1 MRAFFVAILAG
12 AVLAACSSTP
22 TSEQPAAGVEDRT
35 PGQRPPGV
43 DTNPV
48 GQKPPT
54 GIDLTTKPRAVNPL
68 QVPGSILSR
77 RSVFF
82 DFDKYD
88 VKDEYKPLLEAHG
101 QYLRGNPGAKMLIQ
115 GNTDERGGREY
126 NLALGQRRADA
137 HEEDADAARRPG
149 GPDRIGEP
157 RRGETA
163 CPGQQRRGLCAEPA
177 RRHSLQRRVLMLR
190 SLAFAIAVALASAA
204 APARAGLFDDE
215 EARRQIANLQR
226 LVDAQQKRLEGIE
239 AEARDRRALL
249 DLATQIEL
257 LRGDLAKMRGQLEL
271 LANQADNADKRQKDL
286 YVDIDARLRKLEQQK
301 EKEAAAAEKPA
312 AGPAEPAAAETKA
325 YEAALNQFKLANY
338 PLAISTFN
346 GFLVTY
352 PSSPLAPSA
361 QYWIGNA
368 HYAQRD
374 YKNTIAAQQKVLAN
388 WPDNPKAAD
397 AMLNMASAQAES
409 GDARGARR
417 TLEALVA
424 KYPASPA
431 AASAKQRLAQPAAK
445 R

>member
-1 MRAFFVAILAG
+1 
-12 AVLAACSSTP
+12 
-22 TSEQPAAGVEDRT
+22 
-35 PGQRPPGV
+35 
-43 DTNPV
+43 
-48 GQKPPT
+48 
-54 GIDLTTKPRAVNPL
+54 
-68 QVPGSILSR
+68 
-77 RSVFF
+77 
-82 DFDKYD
+82 
-88 VKDEYKPLLEAHG
+88 
-101 QYLRGNPGAKMLIQ
+101 
-115 GNTDERGGREY
+115 
-126 NLALGQRRADA
+126 
-137 HEEDADAARRPG
+137 
-149 GPDRIGEP
+149 
-157 RRGETA
+157 
-163 CPGQQRRGLCAEPA
+163 
-177 RRHSLQRRVLMLR
+177 MLR
-190 SLAFAIAVALASAA
+190 AIAFAIAVALAGAA

-239 AEARDRRALL
+239 TEVRDRRALL
-249 DLATQIEL
+249 DLATQIEQ

-271 LANQADNADKRQKDL
+271 LANQAENADKRQKDL
-286 YVDIDARLRKLEQQK
+286 YVDIDARLRKLEPQK
-301 EKEAAAAEKPA
+301 EKEAAGAEKPA

-338 PLAISTFN
+338 PLAISAFI

-374 YKNTIAAQQKVLAN
+374 YKNTIAAQQKVIAN